1 MSESTLSISYADLL
15 AEVGGFLGYGVDS
28 TAWNAAKLAEVDR
41 YIQSGI
47 RNFYYPPAVSGIPAG
62 YEWSFLNPSAT
73 IDTIAADDAMDLPDA
88 LSRITGNLHFAPVHN
103 CTPVTIISE
112 GQMMALKARTTTNA
126 KPKCAAVRSKVSDGA
141 SGQRLEIVF
150 WPTPDAAYTLSY
162 RYEAYSGKLTT
173 AKPYPLGGMKHS
185 ELIIESCL
193 AVAEQR
199 ANDERGAHTDRFAE
213 MLVAGIEIDKK
224 TGARFFGQ
232 MGENYE
238 TSGGRSRRNF
248 GTTYP
253 VTYKGETW

>member
-15 AEVGGFLGYGVDS
+15 IEVGGFLGYGVDS

-47 RNFYYPPAVSGIPAG
+47 RNFYYPPAG
-62 YEWSFLNPSAT
+62 YEWSFLNPST
-73 IDTIAADDAMDLPDA
+73 TIATAVGDDAMDLPDA
-88 LSRITGNLHFAPVHN
+88 LSRITGNLHFAAALN
-103 CTPVTIISE
+103 CTPVTLVSE

-126 KPKCAAVRSKVSDGA
+126 KPKCAAIRSKVSDGA
-141 SGQRLEIVF
+141 GGQRLEIVY
-150 WPTPDAAYTLSY
+150 WPTPDAIYTLTY

-173 AKPYPLGGMKHS
+173 LKPYPLGGMKHS

-199 ANDERGAHTDRFAE
+199 GNDERGAHTERFAE
-213 MLVAGIEIDKK
+213 MLAAGIEIDKK
-224 TGARFFGQ
+224 MGARFFGM
-232 MGENYE
+232 MGENCE
-238 TSGGRSRRNF
+238 TSDSLSRRNF

>member
-28 TAWNAAKLAEVDR
+28 TAWSAVKLAEVDR

-47 RNFYYPPAVSGIPAG
+47 RQFYYPPAIAGIPAG
-62 YEWSFLNPSAT
+62 YEWSFLNP
-73 IDTIAADDAMDLPDA
+73 AAEIVTTEDVESQVLPDDF
-88 LSRITGNLHFAPVHN
+88 SRITGQLHFAASLNQAPV
-103 CTPVTIISE
+103 IIVSE
-112 GQMMALKARTTTNA
+112 GQMLALQGRVTSTD
-126 KPKCAAVRSKVSDGA
+126 KPKCAAVRAQESDGTT
-141 SGQRLEIVF
+141 GQRLEIVW
-150 WPTPDAAYTLSY
+150 WPTPNDAYTLTY
-162 RYEAYSGKLTT
+162 RYEAYSGKLTA

-213 MLVAGIEIDKK
+213 MLVAGIQLDKK
-224 TGARFFGQ
+224 AGARFFGQ

-238 TSGGRSRRNF
+238 SASGQVRRNF